1 MVMVKALKHFCLS
14 LVLSRHKHCAQQGG
28 DEAEQRNNCLLYL
41 FVPVVAG
48 TGCMPVNGMYVS
60 GLHLRDMYTQSKGH
74 LVELQLVYS
83 LFMSTL
89 EELDLF

>member
-1 MVMVKALKHFCLS
+1 MLNREEMRA
-14 LVLSRHKHCAQQGG
+14 
-28 DEAEQRNNCLLYL
+28 EAEQRSNCLLYL
-41 FVPVVAG
+41 FGPVVAG

-74 LVELQLVYS
+74 LVELQFVYS
-83 LFMSTL
+83 LFTSTL